1 MFREIVGVT
10 LTISSTIFSITRKPI
25 RSKGRQSSLSVYS
38 VTTLSSEDGN
48 QKTPAPAIVE
58 PKEENT
64 QDQVQSVQSN
74 RGESLV

>member
-1 MFREIVGVT
+1 MFREIVGLT
-10 LTISSTIFSITRKPI
+10 LTISLTIFSITRKPI

-48 QKTPAPAIVE
+48 QKTPAIVE

>member
-10 LTISSTIFSITRKPI
+10 LTISLTIFSITRKPI

-38 VTTLSSEDGN
+38 VTTLSSEDG
-48 QKTPAPAIVE
+48 KTPAPAIVE

>member
-10 LTISSTIFSITRKPI
+10 LTISLTIFSITRKPI

-48 QKTPAPAIVE
+48 HQQTPAIVE